1 MSCNYLSGYE
11 KFYMIKRPRI
21 NKEKNVMKEI
31 EQKLNG
37 DIKRLTNKTFKF
49 DERIKEGWFSAV
61 YFLKT
66 KEIAENKLPNNYV
79 TMQFFQKENAVLCGT
94 DEAVALLHT
103 FADNPETLEI
113 NSLKDGDKITPYE
126 TVLTISGSYQQ
137 FGYLEG
143 IIDGILARR
152 TSVATNVYNVVKA
165 ARTSGKQKPVIF
177 MGDRDDHYTTQA
189 GDGYAAFIGG
199 STAQATHAMN
209 EWWGKEGMG
218 TMPHALIQMFRGDTV
233 AAARAYHE
241 LFPEDELAALVDY
254 NNDVITDSLKVARE
268 FGDKLKSV
276 RLDTSRTL
284 VDKYFLR
291 NHHLLGTFDPRGVN
305 PELLFALRR
314 ALDDDGFPQVKIM
327 VSGGFTEDR
336 ITDFEKA
343 DVPVDMY
350 GVGSSLL
357 RLNIGFTGDLVL
369 LNGSP
374 EAKEG
379 RRYRPNPR
387 LEKVD
392 YQNPNE

>member
-1 MSCNYLSGYE
+1 
-11 KFYMIKRPRI
+11 
-21 NKEKNVMKEI
+21 MKEI
-31 EQKLNG
+31 EQKLTG
-37 DIKRLTNKTFKF
+37 QIKRLTNKTFKF

-66 KEIAENKLPNNYV
+66 KEIVEEKLPENYV

-94 DEAVALLHT
+94 DEAIALLHT
-103 FADNPETLEI
+103 FADHPETLEI
-113 NSLKDGDKITPYE
+113 KSLMDGDRISPYE
-126 TVLTISGSYQQ
+126 SILTISGAYQQ
-137 FGYLEG
+137 FGFLEG

-177 MGDRDDHYTTQA
+177 MGDRDDHYTQQA

-218 TMPHALIQMFRGDTV
+218 TMPHALIQMFRGDIV
-233 AAARAYHE
+233 AASKAYYE
-241 LFPEDELAALVDY
+241 MYPEDELAALVDY

-268 FGDKLKSV
+268 FGKDLKSV

-291 NHHLLGTFDPRGVN
+291 NHHLMGTFDPRGVN
-305 PELLFALRR
+305 PELLFALRK
-314 ALDDDGFPQVKIM
+314 ALDDEGFTHIKIM
-327 VSGGFTEDR
+327 VSGGFTEER
-336 ITDFEKA
+336 ITEYEKMG
-343 DVPVDMY
+343 VPVDMY
-350 GVGSSLL
+350 GVGRSLL
-357 RLNIGFTGDLVL
+357 RINTGFTGDNVL
-369 LNGSP
+369 LNGTPS
-374 EAKEG
+374 AKEG

-387 LEKVD
+387 LKKVE
-392 YQNPNE
+392 YFG

>member
-1 MSCNYLSGYE
+1 
-11 KFYMIKRPRI
+11 
-21 NKEKNVMKEI
+21 MKEI
-31 EQKLNG
+31 TLKLNG
-37 DIKRLTNKTFKF
+37 EIKRLTNRTFKF

-66 KEIAENKLPNNYV
+66 KKIVEEKVSNNHV

-94 DEAVALLHT
+94 DEAIALVHT
-103 FADNPETLEI
+103 FAENPQDLEI
-113 NSLKDGDKITPYE
+113 HSLKDGDKIEPFE
-126 TVLTISGSYQQ
+126 TVLTISGRYQD

-165 ARTSGKQKPVIF
+165 AKSSGKQKPVIF

-189 GDGYAAFIGG
+189 GDGYAAYIGG

-218 TMPHALIQMFRGDTV
+218 TMPHALIQMFRGDVV
-233 AAARAYHE
+233 AATKAYHE
-241 LFPEDELAALVDY
+241 IYPNDELAALVDY

-268 FGDKLKSV
+268 FGDTLASV

-291 NHHLLGTFDPRGVN
+291 NHHLMGSFDPRGVN
-305 PELLFALRR
+305 PELIFALRK
-314 ALDDDGFPQVKIM
+314 ALDDEGYNHVRIM
-327 VSGGFTEDR
+327 VSGGFNEKR
-336 ITDFEKA
+336 ILEFESKN
-343 DVPVDMY
+343 VPVDIY
-350 GVGSSLL
+350 GVGRSLL
-357 RLNIGFTGDLVL
+357 TLNIGFTGDNVL
-369 LNGSP
+369 LNGEP

-387 LEKVD
+387 LERVEYLNFD
-392 YQNPNE
+392 E

>member
-241 LFPEDELAALVDY
+241 LYPEDELAALVDY